1 MEQIGLRSSWCFDA
15 LQLSL
20 SVFSSMILVVQELK
34 VTPFTVNGNTHGL
47 PTLGIASVPFGP
59 LIGGPST
66 VTQQNTD
73 DFGAAIVTTTVTKA
87 AV

>member
-1 MEQIGLRSSWCFDA
+1 MT
-15 LQLSL
+15 
-20 SVFSSMILVVQELK
+20 LVVHELK

-73 DFGAAIVTTTVTKA
+73 DLGAANETTTIARA

>member
-1 MEQIGLRSSWCFDA
+1 MT
-15 LQLSL
+15 
-20 SVFSSMILVVQELK
+20 LVVHELK

-73 DFGAAIVTTTVTKA
+73 DLGEDSVTTTMTRT

>member
-1 MEQIGLRSSWCFDA
+1 MT
-15 LQLSL
+15 
-20 SVFSSMILVVQELK
+20 LVVHELK

-66 VTQQNTD
+66 VTQPNTSD
-73 DFGAAIVTTTVTKA
+73 LGAASVTTTMKRTEI
-87 AV
+87 